1 MKVADLK
8 VGELYKIRSDRK
20 THVLV
25 RNGFLDV
32 HLGHGIFGD
41 NNCKLRP
48 FDHLIYLGRDE
59 DRHRHINR
67 WVMYRGKKLRAYPN
81 VWQHIAPIEEEQ

>member
-1 MKVADLK
+1 LKVADLK

-32 HLGHGIFGD
+32 HLGHGVFGAD
-41 NNCKLRP
+41 NCRLRP
-48 FDHLIYLGRDE
+48 FDHLVYLGKD
-59 DRHRHINR
+59 DQHLHINR
-67 WVMYRGKKLRAYPN
+67 WVMYRGKKLRVYPN
-81 VWQHIAPIEEEQ
+81 VWQHITPIEEEQ